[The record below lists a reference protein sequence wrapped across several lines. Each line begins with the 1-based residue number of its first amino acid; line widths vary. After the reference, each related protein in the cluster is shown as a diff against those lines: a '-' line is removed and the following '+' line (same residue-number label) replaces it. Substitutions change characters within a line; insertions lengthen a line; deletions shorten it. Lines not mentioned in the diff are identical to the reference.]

1 MFREMVHWNSL
12 QHLKICEAK
21 KETNSLRALYRGE
34 KTSGNNPTQNSRR
47 NVNHW
52 IYMPSLD
59 MGDKTPHVAI
69 NDASQV
75 SKRQ

>member
-34 KTSGNNPTQNSRR
+34 NK
-47 NVNHW
+47 W
-52 IYMPSLD
+52 E
-59 MGDKTPHVAI
+59 
-69 NDASQV
+69 
-75 SKRQ
+75 